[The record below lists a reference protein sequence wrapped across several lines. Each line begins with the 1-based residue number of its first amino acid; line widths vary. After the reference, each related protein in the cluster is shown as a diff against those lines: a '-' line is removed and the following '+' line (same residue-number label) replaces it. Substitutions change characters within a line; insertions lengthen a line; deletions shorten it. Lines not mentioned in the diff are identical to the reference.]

1 MNCNVHHKK
10 EASFRCFECG
20 ALICKECAVNKDGKI
35 ICTKCLEKHVAEA
48 NRSEISITED
58 RTLNRYGRG
67 YNAFLAFIFSLVPG
81 AGQMYLGLMKRGL
94 QLMVLFTIP
103 IIVANIFY
111 FDGWFIILNVIV
123 WFYSF
128 FDCLHI
134 KREINEGKAIKDELI
149 YDISMLDIKELN
161 YKHLGMGLIAGGG
174 IVILNNG
181 LSELGRF
188 IDNHFSYGDDF
199 YRLFRFMRQSSF
211 PVLLIIIGVYLL
223 KKSRTEK
230 EA

>member
-1 MNCNVHHKK
+1 MNCNVHYKN

-20 ALICKECAVNKDGKI
+20 AFICKECAEDRDGKI
-35 ICTKCLEKHVAEA
+35 ICKKCLENHMARA
-48 NRSEISITED
+48 QMNEISIGNGITGNKYS
-58 RTLNRYGRG
+58 RR
-67 YNAFLAFIFSLVPG
+67 YNAFLAFLFSLVPG

-103 IIVANIFY
+103 IVVANIFY
-111 FDGWFIILNVIV
+111 LGGWFIIFNVII

-134 KREINEGKAIKDELI
+134 KRDINEGKEIKDELI
-149 YDISMLDIKELN
+149 YDINMMDVKDLN
-161 YKHLGMGLIAGGG
+161 YRHLGVGLVAVGG

-188 IDNHFSYGDDF
+188 IDNHFSYGNDF
-199 YRLFRFMRQSSF
+199 YRLFKFMRQSSF
-211 PVLLIIIGVYLL
+211 PVLLIVIGVYLL
-223 KKSRTEK
+223 RKSKIEK

>member
-20 ALICKECAVNKDGKI
+20 EFICKECAVKRDEKI
-35 ICTKCLEKHVAEA
+35 ICTKCLENHVAEA
-48 NRSEISITED
+48 NRKEISITED
-58 RTLNRYGRG
+58 RTVNRYGRR
-67 YNAFLAFIFSLVPG
+67 YSSFLAFIFSLVPG

-103 IIVANIFY
+103 IIVGNIFY

-134 KREINEGKAIKDELI
+134 RRDINEGKAIKDELI
-149 YDISMLDIKELN
+149 YDISMIDVKELN
-161 YKHLGMGLIAGGG
+161 YKHLGIGLIAVGGV
-174 IVILNNG
+174 VILNNG

-188 IDNHFSYGDDF
+188 IYNHFSYGDDF
-199 YRLFRFMRQSSF
+199 HRLFRFIRQSSF
-211 PVLLIIIGVYLL
+211 PVLLIIVGVYLL
-223 KKSRTEK
+223 KKSRAEK
-230 EA
+230 EV